1 MSVGQVHDKDNLA
14 DFYIIVSFARARAH
28 ETRTRTRAISTFN
41 NFNIVFNIST
51 LLNFI
56 TTEYFNISTDYQ
68 QNIQQKN
75 ITKNNM
81 ITQKKYNIQHFN
93 KHYYYV
99 YNKLK

>member
-28 ETRTRTRAISTFN
+28 ETRTRTRAILTFN
-41 NFNIVFNIST
+41 TFNIVFNIST

-56 TTEYFNISTDYQ
+56 TTKYFNISTNFKQ
-68 QNIQQKN
+68 RIQQK
-75 ITKNNM
+75 IIDKNNM
-81 ITQKKYNIQHFN
+81 ITQKKHYIQHFN

-99 YNKLK
+99 YNKLI